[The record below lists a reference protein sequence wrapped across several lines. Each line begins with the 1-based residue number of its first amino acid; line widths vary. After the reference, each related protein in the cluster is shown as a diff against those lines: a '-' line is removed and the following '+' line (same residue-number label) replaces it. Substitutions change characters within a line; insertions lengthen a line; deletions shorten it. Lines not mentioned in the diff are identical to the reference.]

1 MKRKGLIAVL
11 AAVMI
16 MASAACCF
24 ADTGALKLKST
35 YPKNGQTNTSIE
47 NVGVKLYF
55 SNPVKSAEAQKIDKK
70 CVKIVDK
77 NGKKIPVKVLFANDD
92 SGLVLV
98 LGDNTDKNFKVKN
111 NSTYKLV
118 IDKDFVDDQGN
129 TLDSKETLAFTTF
142 NQKMNMRINMIM
154 MFVMFGGIM
163 FLTVR
168 QATNQKKEEEV
179 VDPKAEA
186 FNPYREAKRTGK
198 TIEQV
203 IAEEKKRRAKFE
215 KKAKRKGMEKPADHD
230 IDPAELLPYVYK
242 VSKPV
247 SIRTAGGTY
256 SSGSGKSP
264 ENIATKTGTKGG
276 GKKKK

>member
-11 AAVMI
+11 AAMMVLV
-16 MASAACCF
+16 SAACCF
-24 ADTGALKLKST
+24 ADTGDLELKST

-55 SNPVKSAEAQKIDKK
+55 NNPVKSAEAQKVDEK

-77 NGKKIPVKVLFANDD
+77 NGKKIPVKVLFADDD

-98 LGDNTDKNFKVKN
+98 LGDNTNKNFQVKN

-118 IDKDFVDDQGN
+118 IDEDFVDDQGN
-129 TLDSKETLAFTTF
+129 TLGKTKTLSFTTF
-142 NQKMNMRINMIM
+142 NQTLNTRINMIM

-198 TIEQV
+198 SVEEV
-203 IAEEKKRRAKFE
+203 IAEEKKRREKLE
-215 KKAKRKGMEKPADHD
+215 KKAKKKGLKKPVDHD

-242 VSKPV
+242 VSKRE
-247 SIRTAGGTY
+247 SIRTVGGTY
-256 SSGSGKSP
+256 KSGRGKSP
-264 ENIATKTGTKGG
+264 DDTKTKTGTRGG